1 MAQLLRC
8 KSCGY
13 VGPEGAV
20 KDVCPACGV
29 PRRMLEPYTDPV
41 SEKRRKLLELDI
53 HPIVVHFPVAFA
65 VSGLVVALFA
75 IVFPEVFRP
84 TVTAVL
90 KSLVL
95 ALPFVGAGAIATG
108 MLDGKTRFRKLT
120 TPFLKRK
127 IFLGSVFV
135 VSALAALA
143 LTFVAGPLVPWVR
156 IADAILLASCVACSV
171 VLGRIGGR
179 LMTAL
184 FPG

>member
-41 SEKRRKLLELDI
+41 SEKRRKLLELNL
-53 HPIVVHFPVAFA
+53 HPVIVHFPVAFA

-75 IVFPEVFRP
+75 VVFPEVFRP

-90 KSLVL
+90 KSFVL
-95 ALPFVGAGAIATG
+95 ALPFAGVAG
-108 MLDGKTRFRKLT
+108 MASGLLDGKTRFRKLT

-127 IFLGSVFV
+127 IVLGSIFV
-135 VSALAALA
+135 VSALAALV
-143 LTFVAGPLVPWVR
+143 LTFAVGPLVGWVR
-156 IADAILLASCVACSV
+156 IVDAILLANCVAASV
-171 VLGRIGGR
+171 GLGRIGTT
-179 LMTAL
+179 LMNAL